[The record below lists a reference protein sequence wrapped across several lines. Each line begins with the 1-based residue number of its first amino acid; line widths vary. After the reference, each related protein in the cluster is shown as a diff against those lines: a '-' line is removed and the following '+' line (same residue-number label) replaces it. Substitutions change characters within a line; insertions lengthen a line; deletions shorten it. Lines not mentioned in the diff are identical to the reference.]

1 MMIEANDYVRPIDNF
16 TVGGVGLLVGL
27 LLVNKWYFIRDTN
40 DEQVLLVNE
49 VDGRSS
55 SQWIDKDFVESHCDV
70 AKEVDGYKWIWDGLW
85 RLENNKYWE
94 VHHDNTDEMWV
105 LNCNPYLESSINP
118 TMNTQH
124 SKNLFLLLTRGKQL
138 DMLELGVKLFKEWKD
153 EQFKKQ
159 RDSILNRMTNMMEI
173 ANELNNER
181 YIEMLDFI
189 YTDLHNNRKGGLT
202 ENEIVLLNEIN
213 NKMVAMV

>member
-1 MMIEANDYVRPIDNF
+1 MIEANDYVRPIDNF

-94 VHHDNTDEMWV
+94 VHHDDTDGMWV
-105 LNCNPYLESSINP
+105 LNYNPYTNP
-118 TMNTQH
+118 IM
-124 SKNLFLLLTRGKQL
+124 RGKQL
-138 DMLELGVKLFKEWKD
+138 RDILELGIKLFKGKRNSIFDRLGNMIETARD
-153 EQFKKQ
+153 ELK
-159 RDSILNRMTNMMEI
+159 
-173 ANELNNER
+173 NER
-181 YIEMLDFI
+181 YTEMLEFI
-189 YTDLHNNRKGGLT
+189 LTDLVNNRKGGLT